1 MVVPQPAGIIQ
12 FYRLIQQP
20 DFKKKKGGIKTG
32 YQLNPKKPSGLFCPP
47 GRPRQGCTGQALKL
61 NDLAF
66 LFKVRIP
73 ESFNVGV
80 NPDTGVWHLLDI
92 DA

>member
-1 MVVPQPAGIIQ
+1 MP
-12 FYRLIQQP
+12 L
-20 DFKKKKGGIKTG
+20 
-32 YQLNPKKPSGLFCPP
+32 GLFCPP

-73 ESFNVGV
+73 VSFNVGV
-80 NPDTGVWHLLDI
+80 NLTRTEIPSLFIITQPWVNGALKKPDDYI
-92 DA
+92 YIEK